1 MNEPTNFGK
10 TENIKN
16 QEILVETATN
26 ANLEALLRQHIATE
40 GPLTFARFMEIVL
53 YTPGLGYYTR
63 RPNLIGA
70 RGDFYTAPHLTPV
83 FGELVALQLAEFWER
98 LGQPSKF
105 TLVEMGAGQGL
116 LAGDVLKW
124 LQVNRPQLWAALEYK
139 IVEVSEFLITGQR
152 RRLQAVS
159 QTANLLEKVS
169 WCSLEEIPEDSVE
182 GAFFS
187 NELVDALPVHLV
199 QLEQGHLCEIYVTT
213 SDITTSATQPLIEVS
228 GPLSTPA
235 LSAYFENLGLDLS
248 SDAYS
253 EGYRTEVN
261 LAALEWLSQIA
272 SKLKRGYLLTIDYGY
287 TAPHRY
293 HPRRSEGTLQC
304 YFRHNITYNPYLHLG
319 EQDITAHVDFS
330 SLLLV
335 GEQQGLDNLGFTTQ
349 AAFLASLGIETK
361 FNDLILAIQ
370 EGRSPT
376 ELLQERQALQRLLN
390 PTEMGNFGV
399 LIQSKNL
406 KPVSTVL
413 AGLSLKL

>member
-1 MNEPTNFGK
+1 
-10 TENIKN
+10 
-16 QEILVETATN
+16 
-26 ANLEALLRQHIATE
+26 
-40 GPLTFARFMEIVL
+40 MEIVL

-83 FGELVALQLAEFWER
+83 FGELVAVQLAEFWER
-98 LGQPSKF
+98 LGQPAKF

-116 LAGDVLKW
+116 LAGDVLNW
-124 LQVNRPQLWAALEYK
+124 LQINRPQLWAALEYK
-139 IVEVSEFLITGQR
+139 IVEVSEFLIAGQR
-152 RRLQAVS
+152 RRLQAIS
-159 QTANLLEKVS
+159 QNTNLLEKVT
-169 WCSLEEIPEDSVE
+169 WCSLEDIAEDSVE

-199 QLEQGHLCEIYVTT
+199 QLEQGHLREIYVTT
-213 SDITTSATQPLIEVS
+213 SDITEPDQPFIEVS

-235 LSAYFENLGLDLS
+235 LSTYFEKLGLDLGS
-248 SDAYS
+248 GTYP

-261 LAALEWLSQIA
+261 LAAVEWLNQIA

-287 TAPHRY
+287 TASHRY

-304 YFRHNITYNPYLHLG
+304 YFRHNVSYNPYLHLG

-349 AAFLASLGIETK
+349 AAFLAGLGIETK
-361 FNDLILAIQ
+361 FSDLALAVQ
-370 EGRSPT
+370 KGKNPT
-376 ELLQERQALQRLLN
+376 ELLQERQALQRLLS

-406 KPVSTVL
+406 KQVSTVL
-413 AGLSLKL
+413 AGLSLKI